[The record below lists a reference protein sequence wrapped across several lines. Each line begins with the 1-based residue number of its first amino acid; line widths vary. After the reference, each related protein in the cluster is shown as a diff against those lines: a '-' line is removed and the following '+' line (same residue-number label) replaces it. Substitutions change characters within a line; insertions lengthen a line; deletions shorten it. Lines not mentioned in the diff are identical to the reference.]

1 MQKNLK
7 LKLEHLSR
15 DQLLELL
22 EELSNVPDVQKMI
35 KAMVAPRKAD
45 IDRLVQQLSNRCEI
59 YMCNSCNAK
68 DYDRILSA
76 LTPIYGAYRFADTKI
91 AAYIA
96 WKTYCVLLDYDIEDY
111 YELIGDM
118 ISDLRFSMRQHPDMF
133 TNEEKLRY
141 AEFVEE

>member
-1 MQKNLK
+1 MQKHLK
-7 LKLEHLSR
+7 TKLEKLSR

-22 EELSNVPDVQKMI
+22 EELGNDPDVQKLI

-76 LTPIYGAYRFADTKI
+76 LTPIYGAYRFADTKT
-91 AAYIA
+91 AVYIT
-96 WKTYCVLLDYDIEDY
+96 WKT
-111 YELIGDM
+111 
-118 ISDLRFSMRQHPDMF
+118 
-133 TNEEKLRY
+133 
-141 AEFVEE
+141 

>member
-1 MQKNLK
+1 M
-7 LKLEHLSR
+7 
-15 DQLLELL
+15 
-22 EELSNVPDVQKMI
+22 
-35 KAMVAPRKAD
+35 
-45 IDRLVQQLSNRCEI
+45 
-59 YMCNSCNAK
+59 
-68 DYDRILSA
+68 LSA

-118 ISDLRFSMRQHPDMF
+118 ISDLRFNMRQHPDMF

-141 AEFVEE
+141 AEFIEEYRDLTERKRVRLWIGKSDARNCSSG

>member
-7 LKLEHLSR
+7 LKLEQLSR

-35 KAMVAPRKAD
+35 KAMVAPSKGD
-45 IDRLVQQLSNRCEI
+45 IDRLVQQLANRCEI

-76 LTPIYGAYRFADTKI
+76 LTPIYGAYRFADMKT
-91 AAYIA
+91 AAYIT
-96 WKTYCVLLDYDIEDY
+96 WKTYCVLLDNDIEDY

-118 ISDLRFSMRQHPDMF
+118 LCDLESNLSKHSNMF
-133 TNEEKLRY
+133 PTEEKLRY
-141 AEFVEE
+141 AEILDD